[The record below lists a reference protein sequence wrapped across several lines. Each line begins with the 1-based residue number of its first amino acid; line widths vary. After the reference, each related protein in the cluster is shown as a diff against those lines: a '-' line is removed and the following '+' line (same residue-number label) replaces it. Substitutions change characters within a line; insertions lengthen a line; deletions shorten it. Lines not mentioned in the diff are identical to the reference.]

1 MINVGSAVGY
11 LMLDTSS
18 FKDGFKSAMQ
28 DLEIFKDESAKT
40 GDKFSALGT
49 TMSKVGAGLTKNVT
63 APILGVAGTMLY
75 FGKQSEEAFR
85 KFQTGTGK
93 SAEEAKAYKDVMNN
107 VFSDNWGDSLEDV
120 ADTMTLINQQ
130 LGDMPTDQME
140 EVTKQALAIRD
151 TFDID
156 INEGIRG
163 VNALVKQFGI
173 EADEAYNLII
183 QGAQKGLNQNQDL
196 ADQLS
201 EYSVYY
207 QQLGFDAE
215 GMFAIIETGAKNG
228 VFQIDYMN
236 DAIKEF
242 GIRAID
248 GSDTT
253 IAAFEQLGFSAEDM
267 ANKFAAGG
275 DTANEAFFDVIEA
288 LNDME
293 SDVDRNAVGVAL
305 FGTKWE
311 DLGAAAIPALEE
323 MEGSISA
330 TTDAFGQLEEASMT
344 DLTRE
349 LQSLAA
355 SFGEL
360 ILPYALRFIDA
371 LAGMIEKIKNLPEPI
386 KQFIIVA
393 GGIVSAIGPVLIIIG
408 KVISAVTTI
417 GGLLSKGP
425 AILGAL
431 SKAFSLLG
439 GPITI
444 VMTIIGALIAYFV
457 NLYNT
462 NEEFRNKVNAV
473 WDAVKA
479 KIGEVVTGIIEF
491 FQEFI
496 TSAIELK
503 DTVANKFE
511 EIRDGVVESIK
522 NVVNDV
528 KTKWQEMIDWFKQK
542 IADFKQIGT
551 DIIHGIWD
559 GITAVSDWLSDK
571 VSGFVQGIKDKFT
584 GKDGFDIHSPSKWA
598 AGAMT
603 NVIAGLGTGVDNG
616 KENFLDKVGGF
627 ITEIKDT
634 FKDKIG
640 LEDEPLEIP
649 VEIKPSEDTDEDN
662 LLQTSLDNVINDDV
676 SNSLGFDVMSKMAE
690 GFWENSELFEEKI
703 YELVE
708 LIRVTV
714 EDSKKSLYASGF
726 KIMQYF
732 EQGLLAAY
740 AVLQIKVEAIIRWL
754 KAKLSQILSLIRQIQ
769 TAAGQLSSAGGSV
782 SGSHKNGLSYVP
794 YDGYVAELH
803 EGERVLTK
811 EENKEYS
818 DPKKSSGGDTYNFY
832 SPKPITPREARK
844 QLKKAKRDMEGGYV

>member
-75 FGKQSEEAFR
+75 FGKESEEAFR

-120 ADTMTLINQQ
+120 ATTMTLINQQ

-248 GSDTT
+248 GSNTT

-293 SDVDRNAVGVAL
+293 SDVDRNAAGVAL

-344 DLTRE
+344 NLTRE
-349 LQSLAA
+349 LQGLAA

-393 GGIVSAIGPVLIIIG
+393 GGIAAAIGPVLIIIG
-408 KVISAVTTI
+408 KVITAVTTI
-417 GGLLSKGP
+417 GSLLSKGP

-503 DTVANKFE
+503 DTVVNKFK

-551 DIIHGIWD
+551 DIIQGIWD
-559 GITAVSDWLSDK
+559 GITAASEWLSNK

-598 AGAMT
+598 AGVMT
-603 NVIAGLGTGVDNG
+603 NVIAGFGTGVDNG

-708 LIRVTV
+708 LIRATV

-754 KAKLSQILSLIRQIQ
+754 RAKLAQILSLIRQIQ
-769 TAAGQLSSAGGSV
+769 SASGRLSSASSSV

>member
-75 FGKQSEEAFR
+75 FGKESEEAFR

-120 ADTMTLINQQ
+120 SNTMVLLNQQ
-130 LGDMPTDQME
+130 LGDMPVEQME

-253 IAAFEQLGFSAEDM
+253 IAAFEQLGFSAEEM
-267 ANKFAAGG
+267 ANKFASGG
-275 DTANEAFFDVIEA
+275 DTANEAFFDIIEA

-293 SDVDRNAVGVAL
+293 SDIDRNAVGVAL

-344 DLTRE
+344 NLTRE
-349 LQSLAA
+349 LQGLAA

-408 KVISAVTTI
+408 KVITAVTTI
-417 GGLLSKGP
+417 GGLLAKGP

-479 KIGEVVTGIIEF
+479 KIGEIVTGIIEF

-503 DTVANKFE
+503 DTVVNKFK

-551 DIIHGIWD
+551 DIIQGIWD
-559 GITAVSDWLSDK
+559 GITAASEWLSNK

-598 AGAMT
+598 AGVMT

-708 LIRVTV
+708 LIRATV

-754 KAKLSQILSLIRQIQ
+754 KAKLAQILSLIRQIQ
-769 TAAGQLSSAGGSV
+769 SASGRLSSAGGSV

-811 EENKEYS
+811 EENEEYS
-818 DPKKSSGGDTYNFY
+818 NPKKSSGGDTYNFY

>member
-75 FGKQSEEAFR
+75 FGKESEEAFR

-120 ADTMTLINQQ
+120 ATTMTLINQQ
-130 LGDMPTDQME
+130 LGDMSTDQME

-349 LQSLAA
+349 LQGLAA

-408 KVISAVTTI
+408 KVITAVTTI
-417 GGLLSKGP
+417 GGLLAKGP

-431 SKAFSLLG
+431 SKAFALLS

-503 DTVANKFE
+503 DTVVNKFE

-598 AGAMT
+598 AGVMT

-754 KAKLSQILSLIRQIQ
+754 RAKLAQILSLIRQIQ
-769 TAAGQLSSAGGSV
+769 SASGQLSSASSSV